1 MFSSID
7 DWHRSGFEQLE
18 CLPEDGRWESELMI
32 PVFAVFYFLPF
43 DNKLCPNS
51 HV

>member
-1 MFSSID
+1 MTDVIVVLISLNACPKMGAGNLKI
-7 DWHRSGFEQLE
+7 Q
-18 CLPEDGRWESELMI
+18 ELMI